1 MFFQFFLHFCLYKSI
16 RVQQTNINIDDQVA
30 WAPLNQIFAIQFE
43 CITREKFKVFALKVA
58 ILGPL
63 VHLIQ

>member
-1 MFFQFFLHFCLYKSI
+1 MFFHFFLHICLYNSI

-43 CITREKFKVFALKVA
+43 CTV
-58 ILGPL
+58 
-63 VHLIQ
+63 